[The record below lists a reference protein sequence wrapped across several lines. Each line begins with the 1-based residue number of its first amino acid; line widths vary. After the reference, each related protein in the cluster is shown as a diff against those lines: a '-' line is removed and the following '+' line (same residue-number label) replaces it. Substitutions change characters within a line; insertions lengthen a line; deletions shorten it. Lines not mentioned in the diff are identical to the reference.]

1 MRYNGIGFSFQ
12 DYPDPSASAVVVY
25 LTGCSNNCK
34 GCQNVKLQ
42 NPFYGEDVGDISTF
56 VKKIKDECAK
66 NDTHNIVFEGG
77 DPLYTDNVFY
87 VKSIID
93 LLPEYN
99 VCIYTGCDI
108 DTVKLSF
115 RKHEVNFFKC
125 GKFDIDHKRPSMKT
139 EDKFML
145 ASPNQN
151 FYDSCFHK
159 ISRKG
164 VLNFKKNIFQKIFY
178 TVFSENKN
186 ND

>member
-42 NPFYGEDVGDISTF
+42 DPSYGEDTGSIFDF
-56 VKKIKDECAK
+56 AKKIKIECIK
-66 NDTHNIVFEGG
+66 NNTQNIVFEGG
-77 DPLYTDNVFY
+77 DPLFCDNIY
-87 VKSIID
+87 NVK
-93 LLPEYN
+93 LLIGLLSEYN
-99 VCIYTGCDI
+99 FCIYTGYDI
-108 DTVKLSF
+108 DVVKKF
-115 RKHEVNFFKC
+115 FKKKEVNFFKC

-139 EDKFML
+139 EDKFIL
-145 ASPNQN
+145 ASSNQS

-164 VLNFKKNIFQKIFY
+164 VLSFKKNIFQKIFY
-178 TVFSENKN
+178 AVFSEK
-186 ND
+186 